1 MKIYLKENVLEEAK
15 KRIEFIF
22 DEFKTVIVNYSSGK
36 DSSVVLDLALKIAE
50 KKNRLPLPVFFLDQ
64 EAEWTYT
71 IDLVKKIMYDKRVK
85 PYWYQIP
92 FRIENS
98 ASIFED
104 FVLLWWP
111 GKKWLRD
118 KDPISIKENTYGVY
132 NWEGMFDAIR
142 IKDFGKNLAVLAG
155 VRAEESPVRFIG
167 LTDKPTYKWI
177 TWGNYENKKYNHYVF
192 YPLYDWSYKDIW
204 KYIYENKVEYN
215 KLYDLMFAYG
225 LEINKMRV
233 SSLHHQTALNSLFL
247 IQELDPKLYDAL
259 TKKMG
264 GASTFSKFSREEYF
278 INQKPLQF
286 KTWWDYRNYIFF
298 KLIKGKGLKYRNDK
312 DFEEDVKKYMI
323 YFDELFID
331 KYPNEEWKEKA
342 SRVIINSMITT
353 DVVKITNFRRDADLY
368 VRTIKKRI
376 GKNNPIYQKQ

>member
-22 DEFKTVIVNYSSGK
+22 DEFKTVIVNFSGGK

-71 IDLVKKIMYDKRVK
+71 IDLVKKVMYDKRVK

-111 GKKWLRD
+111 GEKWLRE

-132 NWEGMFDAIR
+132 NWEGIFNAIR
-142 IKDFGKNLAVLAG
+142 IKDFGKNLAVLSG

-177 TWGNYENKKYNHYVF
+177 TWGKYENKKYNHYVF

-278 INQKPLQF
+278 INQKPPQF

-312 DFEEDVKKYMI
+312 DFEEDIKKYMI

-331 KYPNEEWKEKA
+331 KYPNEEFKEKA

-353 DVVKITNFRRDADLY
+353 DIVKITNFRRDADLY